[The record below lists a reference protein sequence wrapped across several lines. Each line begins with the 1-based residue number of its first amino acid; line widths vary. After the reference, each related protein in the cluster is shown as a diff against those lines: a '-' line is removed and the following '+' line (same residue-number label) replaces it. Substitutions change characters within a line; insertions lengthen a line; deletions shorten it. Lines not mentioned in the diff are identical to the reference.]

1 MLEGISLIVAEK
13 DQSKDLIKL
22 VNQVVNYYKNYNK
35 PFELIIVR
43 NGQDQKEIDLPKEE
57 FIKLYSIKD
66 NLDNKEQVR
75 IKKKENWLKPVKAA
89 KIPSTYQYK

>member
-22 VNQVVNYYKNYNK
+22 VHPMVKEGVDEN
-35 PFELIIVR
+35 PFVL
-43 NGQDQKEIDLPKEE
+43 DQSKYDKEE
-57 FIKLYSIKD
+57 D